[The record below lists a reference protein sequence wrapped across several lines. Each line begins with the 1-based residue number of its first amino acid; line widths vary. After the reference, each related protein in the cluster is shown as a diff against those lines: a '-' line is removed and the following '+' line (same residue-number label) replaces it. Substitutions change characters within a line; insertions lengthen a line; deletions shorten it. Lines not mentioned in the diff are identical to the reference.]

1 MHTSLPKFPLKSTT
15 PIMNVELNLLIYKID
30 LFDIA
35 GTNVDIYPN
44 SVENI
49 TISNV
54 DILKIMTTVSYVYT
68 IWYILTQYF

>member
-1 MHTSLPKFPLKSTT
+1 
-15 PIMNVELNLLIYKID
+15 MNVELNLLIYKID

-54 DILKIMTTVSYVYT
+54 DILKIMTTVSYVPTNPTVGY
-68 IWYILTQYF
+68 LTYPN